1 MDSHLLIKH
10 TIYNTISGGL
20 VMSDKQHPKGHGHG
34 NAGAPF
40 TQSPGSGKG
49 NNWPKPGAP
58 NTKGWSEKVGHGKT
72 GHEKK

>member
-1 MDSHLLIKH
+1 MGLHILIKD

-20 VMSDKQHPKGHGHG
+20 VMSDQKQTGHG
-34 NAGAPF
+34 AGKVAPF

-58 NTKGWSEKVGHGKT
+58 NTKGWPTHKGGGHKP
-72 GHEKK
+72 K